1 MISRRQF
8 FIHSRNSMQRI
19 SIGKK
24 IAIRYYQDSSRLH
37 SQLFMRNSGNRNMTS
52 MFQTII
58 PNITGNELIRVPQ
71 RESYESLL
79 AYAEDSSDSEREVGI
94 VLPVGCGKSGTITL
108 TPFALKSKRTL
119 VVAPGLSIAD
129 QLAQD
134 FNPSNPKMFYHKCKV
149 ITKAPYPEP
158 VEIRGT
164 TTNRSDLEDADII
177 ITNIQQLQ
185 RENNRWLQVLPDD
198 FFDLIIFD
206 EGHHSV
212 AATWETLKAKFP
224 EARVVNFSATPL
236 RADGQM
242 MAGKILYSFP
252 ISKAIQA
259 GFVKRLKAVQL
270 NPQTLRYVR
279 RGESEEIEVSLE
291 EVKRLG
297 EEEADFRRS
306 IVTSAETLATIADA
320 SINEL
325 YKLRSE
331 TGEQRL
337 KIIASALN
345 FEHCRQVVEAYQ
357 SRGLRANYVHSRQ
370 EAPANKRVMNLL
382 ENHELDVIVQV
393 RKLGEGF
400 DHPYLSVAAVFSI
413 FSNLSPFVQFVGRVM
428 RVIVQNAPSS
438 PLNQGTVIFHAGA
451 NIARQW
457 SDFQQYSSADQE
469 YFDQLLPLE
478 YMEPGKDGVSR
489 EFSPIVEVGDPLE
502 VKAQSEVRLEELQ
515 LLADDEGEAIQL
527 LKERGIIPD
536 SFNPASEV
544 LQPIATT
551 KVARRQAMRAGLDMR
566 VRSESAR
573 ILSRH
578 GINPGGRE
586 LDKKRLG
593 RQNLIILKTAIDK
606 AVNTFVGKDTGS
618 RSEFSQAELDLIDTN
633 FSEIVSSAWEEIYN
647 GN

>member
-1 MISRRQF
+1 
-8 FIHSRNSMQRI
+8 
-19 SIGKK
+19 
-24 IAIRYYQDSSRLH
+24 
-37 SQLFMRNSGNRNMTS
+37 MTS
-52 MFQTII
+52 LFQTLA
-58 PNITGNELIRVPQ
+58 PSITGNALIREPQ
-71 RESYESLL
+71 IEAYESLQ
-79 AYAEDSSDSEREVGI
+79 AYAQDPGQVEREVGI

-108 TPFALKSKRTL
+108 TPFAFKSARAL

-129 QLAQD
+129 QLEQD
-134 FNPSNPKMFYHKCKV
+134 FNPSNPRMFYHKCKV
-149 ITKAPYPEP
+149 LVKGPYPEP

-164 TTNRSDLEDADII
+164 TTNRSDLEEADVV

-185 RENNRWLQVLPDD
+185 RENNRWLEILPED

-224 EARVVNFSATPL
+224 QARVVNFSATPL

-279 RGESEEIEVSLE
+279 RGETEEIEVSLD

-306 IVTSAETLATIADA
+306 IVTSEETLATIVDA
-320 SINEL
+320 SIHEL
-325 YKLRSE
+325 NKLRTE
-331 TGEQRL
+331 TGERRL

-345 FEHCRQVVEAYQ
+345 FEHCRQVVEAYRA
-357 SRGLRANYVHSRQ
+357 RGLRADYVHSRQ
-370 EAPANKRVMNLL
+370 DAPANTRVMGQL
-382 ENHELDVIVQV
+382 ESHQLDVIVQV

-428 RVIVQNAPSS
+428 RVIEQNAPLS
-438 PLNQGTVIFHAGA
+438 PLNQGTVVFHAGA

-478 YMEPGKDGVSR
+478 FVEPGKGGEAR
-489 EFSPIVEVGDPLE
+489 EFAPYADEGDPLE
-502 VKAQSEVRLEELQ
+502 VKAQSEVHLEELQ
-515 LLADDEGEAIQL
+515 LLADDEGEAIRL

-544 LQPIATT
+544 LQPVATT

-566 VRSESAR
+566 IRTESAK
-573 ILSRH
+573 ILAVR

-586 LDKKRLG
+586 LDKKRMG
-593 RQNLIILKTAIDK
+593 RPNLIVLKSAIDK
-606 AVNTFVGKDTGS
+606 AVNSSVGRDSGN
-618 RSEFSQAELDLIDTN
+618 RSEFSQAELDSIHAN
-633 FSEIVSSAWEEIYN
+633 FQNIVNLAWKEVGG